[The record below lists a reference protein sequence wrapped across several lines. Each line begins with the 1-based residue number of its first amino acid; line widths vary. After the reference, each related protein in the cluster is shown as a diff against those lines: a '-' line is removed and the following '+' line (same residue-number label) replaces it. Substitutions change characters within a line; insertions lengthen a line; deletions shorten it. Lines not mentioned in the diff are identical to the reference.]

1 MRSTCPP
8 VFSGTGKSLLV
19 SGVTQV
25 SGAFE
30 KGDAVR
36 IMGIDGAELARGLA
50 RYDAADA
57 ARIRGLKSA
66 DIAQAL
72 GYDAGAVIIHADDMV
87 MTS

>member
-1 MRSTCPP
+1 M
-8 VFSGTGKSLLV
+8 
-19 SGVTQV
+19 

-36 IMGIDGAELARGLA
+36 ILDAEGAELARGLA
-50 RYDAADA
+50 RYDASDA
-57 ARIRGLKSA
+57 TRIRGLKSV
-66 DIAQAL
+66 DVAQTL